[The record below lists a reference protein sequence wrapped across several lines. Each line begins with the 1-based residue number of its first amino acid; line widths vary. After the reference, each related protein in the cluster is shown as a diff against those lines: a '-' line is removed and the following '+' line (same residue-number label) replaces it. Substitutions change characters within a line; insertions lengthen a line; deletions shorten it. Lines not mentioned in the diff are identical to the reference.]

1 MKIGAKVRKEA
12 LESKKEVEDLGVNMQ
27 KEIEKNISSINHRF
41 NNVKGVIAKEAE
53 EHKTEVMKI
62 GAKVRKEALERKKE
76 VEDLGIEMQK
86 EIENAT
92 KSIQMFETDFKGKI
106 NAKIRK
112 DLNDIKKEIMT
123 FSESETKDV
132 KSKMIIIAGKMKNL
146 SDEMKKLKVENG
158 EELVEAEKRVK
169 NSVSK
174 MLKMVTLSNKLY
186 KELDVK
192 VAENK
197 EMNDKA
203 EAGLRKDINSAVK
216 SVQLAEKE
224 FKDKIETVQQSESG
238 LREELSTKIR
248 NDMESLKTEIATLS
262 ESRSKDLKSKMILV
276 AGKIRT
282 ISDEMKNLKVENRE
296 ELVEA
301 EKRVKETVAK
311 MLKMVTLSNKLY
323 KELDC
328 RVSENKSI
336 SDKIGVD
343 LKEEIENATK
353 SVQSFEKEFRGE
365 INAKIINDL
374 DCLKTEI
381 ETISESREKDVK
393 SKMILVAENMK
404 NLSDEMKKLKV
415 ENKEELVETE
425 MKVKETVAKMLKMV
439 TLSNKQ
445 VENNFSSKIESFKK
459 EVEDINR
466 LDIERDNKINT
477 IEERGEDLSKNKL
490 SRDEFDKFVSTLNA
504 NNLHRFIEKLDELEK
519 IRESL
524 QASSLND
531 FLVKFGEMKILK
543 DSLGNKIEELSTNVE
558 NVKSDAKDASRKV
571 AEHEVKEVLEKFREF
586 RGNIDSEIGK
596 VKEEHLK
603 SMKLSS
609 EINHTIRDK
618 LKNFEQ
624 IIEEKSVGSDD
635 KDKMTEEMVNKK
647 LLTFDNQLKE
657 LYSRIDNT
665 SSNMKTIKE
674 QVNKVLYKNI
684 TDALLP
690 IRRNLENVSNEIET
704 LKELDVSKDISG
716 PSVSSKA
723 IEGMIDKKMTQFLE
737 DNRKLNIIQSQ
748 INKTL
753 KVKLEQ
759 IDKERSGNEPDTT
772 KVDNILVILRN
783 MEAENN
789 RIKQRLKMLS
799 DQNIRLQHMGDNT
812 PIIVE

>member
-1 MKIGAKVRKEA
+1 
-12 LESKKEVEDLGVNMQ
+12 
-27 KEIEKNISSINHRF
+27 
-41 NNVKGVIAKEAE
+41 
-53 EHKTEVMKI
+53 MKI

-381 ETISESREKDVK
+381 ATISESRAKDVK

-425 MKVKETVAKMLKMV
+425 TKVKETVAKMLKMV

-759 IDKERSGNEPDTT
+759 IDKERSGNGPDTT